1 MITTL
6 LTLFLSNLNLF
17 MFVGAFA
24 LAAFCA
30 RGKAVGMFQIELL
43 RWVIFLSGGIMG
55 LYTFVLHVFF
65 SKIASANIGWAPSPF
80 EYEVGMANLAIGVGC
95 LFVLKAPY
103 AYRVACGII
112 LSVWLAGDAVGHIVQ
127 MVKEHNFAPGNAGS
141 WFWTDVLVPLT
152 VCILL
157 WRTRPGGAM
166 GQKNSLAKSAE

>member
-65 SKIASANIGWAPSPF
+65 FENCLSEYRLGAQPF
-80 EYEVGMANLAIGVGC
+80 
-95 LFVLKAPY
+95 
-103 AYRVACGII
+103 
-112 LSVWLAGDAVGHIVQ
+112 
-127 MVKEHNFAPGNAGS
+127 
-141 WFWTDVLVPLT
+141 
-152 VCILL
+152 
-157 WRTRPGGAM
+157 
-166 GQKNSLAKSAE
+166 